1 MRFVLISLLGFIF
14 YGCLSFAPELEWE
27 DVTSD
32 HDPVLNVFGLLSA
45 DSILTSFVRVN
56 RTLDME
62 EAADSLIRDTI
73 GGTIFIIYTSRFL
86 IRDAEVIVSNGVN
99 EYIFEYNDYSF
110 GQNGSLSEVY
120 LYQGDDL
127 YPQPGETWTLNVT
140 TPGGLS
146 VTGETIVPPLPQI
159 FSEEL
164 PDTFQLDQT
173 IEITWQSMADNYQIM
188 NVGNYLGY
196 FGYDDYYGDESR
208 CGFWQEN
215 IIKPDEESWTY
226 RRDICD
232 ESNKSYDEEWDED
245 LLLLNLMSMDNNYF
259 DYFIKFG
266 EDAEFTSTTLGEG
279 GSGRSFG
286 IEGGI
291 GVFGSVA
298 IDRHWIPMI
307 P

>member
-1 MRFVLISLLGFIF
+1 MRFIIISSLSFTLI
-14 YGCLSFAPELEWE
+14 GCLSLAPDLEWE

-45 DSILTSFVRVN
+45 DSILTSFVRVH

-62 EAADSLIRDTI
+62 EAADSLTRDTI
-73 GGTIFIIYTSRFL
+73 GGNIFISYTSRFI
-86 IRDAEVIVSNGVN
+86 IRDAEVIVSNGEN
-99 EYIFEYNDYSF
+99 EFLFKYTDYSF
-110 GQNGSLSEVY
+110 DLNGSLSEVY
-120 LYQGDDL
+120 QYQGDDL

-146 VTGETIVPPLPQI
+146 VTGETIIPPLPQI
-159 FSEEL
+159 SSEEL
-164 PDTFQLDQT
+164 PDSFQLDQPM
-173 IEITWQSMADNYQIM
+173 ESTWQPMADNYQIM
-188 NVGNYLGY
+188 NIGNYLGY
-196 FGYDDYYGDESR
+196 FGYDDYYGGGFS
-208 CGFWQEN
+208 CGLWQEN

-226 RRDICD
+226 RRDICG
-232 ESNKSYDEEWDED
+232 ESNDQEWDED

-259 DYFIKFG
+259 DYFIRFG
-266 EDAEFTSTTLGEG
+266 EVEFSSQTIGEG

-286 IEGGI
+286 IDGGI

>member
-1 MRFVLISLLGFIF
+1 MRFIIISLLSFTLF
-14 YGCLSFAPELEWE
+14 GCLSLAPELEWE

-45 DSILTSFVRVN
+45 DSILTSFVRVH

-73 GGTIFIIYTSRFL
+73 GGGVFIDYTSRF
-86 IRDAEVIVSNGVN
+86 IVRDAEVIVSNGMN
-99 EYIFEYNDYSF
+99 EYIFEYTDF
-110 GQNGSLSEVY
+110 FWDEDQVFQQVY
-120 LYQGDDL
+120 LYPGNDL
-127 YPQPGETWTLNVT
+127 NPQPGETWTLNVT

-159 FSEEL
+159 FNEEL
-164 PDTFQLDQT
+164 PDTFHLNQT
-173 IEITWQSMADNYQIM
+173 MEITWQPMADNYQIM
-188 NVGNYLGY
+188 NIGNYGGG
-196 FGYDDYYGDESR
+196 FS
-208 CGFWQEN
+208 CGLWQEN
-215 IIKPDEESWTY
+215 IIKPEEESWTY
-226 RRDICD
+226 RRDICN
-232 ESNKSYDEEWDED
+232 ESYDQEWDED

-259 DYFIKFG
+259 DYFIRYG
-266 EDAEFTSTTLGEG
+266 EVEFSSSTIGEG

-286 IEGGI
+286 IDGGI
-291 GVFGSVA
+291 GVFGSVG

>member
-1 MRFVLISLLGFIF
+1 MRFIIISSLSFTLI
-14 YGCLSFAPELEWE
+14 GCLSLAPDLEWE

-45 DSILTSFVRVN
+45 DSILTSFVRVH

-62 EAADSLIRDTI
+62 EAADSLTRDTI
-73 GGTIFIIYTSRFL
+73 GGNIFISYTSRFI
-86 IRDAEVIVSNGVN
+86 IRDAEVIVSNGEN
-99 EYIFEYNDYSF
+99 EFLFEYTDYSF
-110 GQNGSLSEVY
+110 DLNGSLSEVY
-120 LYQGDDL
+120 QYQGDDL

-146 VTGETIVPPLPQI
+146 VTGETIIPPLPQI
-159 FSEEL
+159 SSEEL
-164 PDTFQLDQT
+164 PDSFQLDQT
-173 IEITWQSMADNYQIM
+173 MEITWQPMADNYQIM
-188 NVGNYLGY
+188 NIGNYLGY
-196 FGYDDYYGDESR
+196 FGYDDYYGGGFS
-208 CGFWQEN
+208 CGLWQEN
-215 IIKPDEESWTY
+215 IIKPEEESWTY

-232 ESNKSYDEEWDED
+232 ESYYQEWDED

-259 DYFIKFG
+259 DYFIRYG
-266 EDAEFTSTTLGEG
+266 EVEFSGSTIGEG

-286 IEGGI
+286 IDGGI

>member
-1 MRFVLISLLGFIF
+1 MRFIIISLLSFTLI
-14 YGCLSFAPELEWE
+14 GCLSLAPDLEWE

-45 DSILTSFVRVN
+45 DSILTSFVRVH

-62 EAADSLIRDTI
+62 EAADSLTRDTI
-73 GGTIFIIYTSRFL
+73 GGNIFISYTSRFI
-86 IRDAEVIVSNGVN
+86 IRDAEVIVSNGEN
-99 EYIFEYNDYSF
+99 EFLFEYTDYSF
-110 GQNGSLSEVY
+110 DLNGSLSEVY
-120 LYQGDDL
+120 QYQGDDL

-146 VTGETIVPPLPQI
+146 VTGETIIPPLPQI
-159 FSEEL
+159 SSEEL
-164 PDTFQLDQT
+164 PDSFQLDQT
-173 IEITWQSMADNYQIM
+173 MEITWQPMADNYQIM
-188 NVGNYLGY
+188 NIGNYLGY
-196 FGYDDYYGDESR
+196 FGYDDYYGGGFS
-208 CGFWQEN
+208 CGLWQEN
-215 IIKPDEESWTY
+215 IIKPEEESWTY

-232 ESNKSYDEEWDED
+232 ESYDQEWDED

-259 DYFIKFG
+259 DYFIRFG
-266 EDAEFTSTTLGEG
+266 EVEFSSSTIGEG

-286 IEGGI
+286 IDGGI
-291 GVFGSVA
+291 GVFGSVG

>member
-1 MRFVLISLLGFIF
+1 MRFIIISLLSFTLF
-14 YGCLSFAPELEWE
+14 GCLSLAPELEWE
-27 DVTSD
+27 DVKSD

-45 DSILTSFVRVN
+45 DSILTSFVRVH

-62 EAADSLIRDTI
+62 EAADSLTRDTI
-73 GGTIFIIYTSRFL
+73 GGNTFISYTSRFI
-86 IRDAEVIVSNGVN
+86 IRDAEVIVSNGEN
-99 EYIFEYNDYSF
+99 EFLFEYTDYSF
-110 GQNGSLSEVY
+110 DLNGSLSEVY
-120 LYQGDDL
+120 QYQGDDL

-146 VTGETIVPPLPQI
+146 VTGETIIPPLPQI
-159 FSEEL
+159 SSEEL
-164 PDTFQLDQT
+164 PDSFQLDQT
-173 IEITWQSMADNYQIM
+173 MDITWQPMADNYQIM
-188 NVGNYLGY
+188 NIGNYLGY
-196 FGYDDYYGDESR
+196 FGYDDYYGGGFS
-208 CGFWQEN
+208 CGLWQEN
-215 IIKPDEESWTY
+215 IIKPEEESWTY

-232 ESNKSYDEEWDED
+232 ESYDQEWDED

-266 EDAEFTSTTLGEG
+266 EVEFSSSTIGEG
-279 GSGRSFG
+279 GFGRSFG
-286 IEGGI
+286 IDGGI

>member
-1 MRFVLISLLGFIF
+1 MRFIIISFLSFTLF
-14 YGCLSFAPELEWE
+14 GCLSMAPELEWE

-45 DSILTSFVRVN
+45 DSILTSFVRVH

-62 EAADSLIRDTI
+62 EAADSLTRDTI
-73 GGTIFIIYTSRFL
+73 GGNIFISYTSRFI
-86 IRDAEVIVSNGVN
+86 IRDAEVIVSNGEN
-99 EYIFEYNDYSF
+99 EFLFEYTDYSF
-110 GQNGSLSEVY
+110 DLNGSLSEVY
-120 LYQGDDL
+120 QYQGDDL

-146 VTGETIVPPLPQI
+146 VTGETIIPPLPQI
-159 FSEEL
+159 SSEEL
-164 PDTFQLDQT
+164 PDSFQLDQT
-173 IEITWQSMADNYQIM
+173 MEITWQPMADNYQIM
-188 NVGNYLGY
+188 NIGNYLGY
-196 FGYDDYYGDESR
+196 FGYDDYYGGGFS
-208 CGFWQEN
+208 CGLWQEN
-215 IIKPDEESWTY
+215 IIKPEEESWTY

-232 ESNKSYDEEWDED
+232 ESYDQEWDED

-259 DYFIKFG
+259 DYFIRYG
-266 EDAEFTSTTLGEG
+266 EVEFSSSTIGEG

-286 IEGGI
+286 IDGGI

>member
-1 MRFVLISLLGFIF
+1 MRFIIISLLSFTLF
-14 YGCLSFAPELEWE
+14 GCLSLTPELEWE

-45 DSILTSFVRVN
+45 DSILTSFVRVH

-62 EAADSLIRDTI
+62 EAADSLTRDTI
-73 GGTIFIIYTSRFL
+73 GGNTFISYTSRFI
-86 IRDAEVIVSNGVN
+86 IRDAEVIVSNGEN
-99 EYIFEYNDYSF
+99 EFLFKYTDYSF
-110 GQNGSLSEVY
+110 DLNGSLSEVY
-120 LYQGDDL
+120 QYQGDDL

-140 TPGGLS
+140 TPGGLG
-146 VTGETIVPPLPQI
+146 VTGETIIPPLPQI
-159 FSEEL
+159 SSEEL
-164 PDTFQLDQT
+164 PDSFQLDQT
-173 IEITWQSMADNYQIM
+173 MEITWQPMADNYQIM
-188 NVGNYLGY
+188 NIGNYLGY
-196 FGYDDYYGDESR
+196 FGYDDYYGGGFS
-208 CGFWQEN
+208 CGLWQEN
-215 IIKPDEESWTY
+215 IIKPEEESWTY

-232 ESNKSYDEEWDED
+232 ESYDQEWDED

-259 DYFIKFG
+259 DYFIRFG
-266 EDAEFTSTTLGEG
+266 EVEFSSSTIGEG

-286 IEGGI
+286 IDGGI

>member
-1 MRFVLISLLGFIF
+1 MRFIIISLLSFTLI
-14 YGCLSFAPELEWE
+14 GCLSLAPDLEWE

-45 DSILTSFVRVN
+45 DSILTSFVRVH

-62 EAADSLIRDTI
+62 EAADSLTRDTI
-73 GGTIFIIYTSRFL
+73 GGNIFISYTSRFI
-86 IRDAEVIVSNGVN
+86 IRDAEVIVSNGEN
-99 EYIFEYNDYSF
+99 EFLFEYTDYSF
-110 GQNGSLSEVY
+110 DLNGSLSEVY
-120 LYQGDDL
+120 QYQGDDL

-146 VTGETIVPPLPQI
+146 VTGETIIPPLPQI
-159 FSEEL
+159 SSEEL
-164 PDTFQLDQT
+164 PDSFQLDQT
-173 IEITWQSMADNYQIM
+173 MEITWQPMADNYQIM
-188 NVGNYLGY
+188 NIGNYLGY
-196 FGYDDYYGDESR
+196 FGYDDYYGGGFS
-208 CGFWQEN
+208 CGLWQEN
-215 IIKPDEESWTY
+215 IIKPEEESWTY
-226 RRDICD
+226 RRDICN
-232 ESNKSYDEEWDED
+232 ESYDQEWDED

-259 DYFIKFG
+259 DYFIRFG
-266 EDAEFTSTTLGEG
+266 EVEFSSSTIGEG

-286 IEGGI
+286 IDGGI

>member
-1 MRFVLISLLGFIF
+1 MRFIIISSLSFTLI
-14 YGCLSFAPELEWE
+14 GCLSLAPDLEWE

-45 DSILTSFVRVN
+45 DSILTSFVRVH

-62 EAADSLIRDTI
+62 EAADSLTRDTI
-73 GGTIFIIYTSRFL
+73 GGNILISYTSRF
-86 IRDAEVIVSNGVN
+86 IIKDAEVIVSNGEN
-99 EYIFEYNDYSF
+99 EFLFEYTDYSF
-110 GQNGSLSEVY
+110 DLNGSLSEVY
-120 LYQGDDL
+120 QYQGDDL

-146 VTGETIVPPLPQI
+146 VTGETIIPPLPQI
-159 FSEEL
+159 SSEEL
-164 PDTFQLDQT
+164 PDSFQLDQT
-173 IEITWQSMADNYQIM
+173 MEITWQPMADNYQIM
-188 NVGNYLGY
+188 NIGNYLGY
-196 FGYDDYYGDESR
+196 FGYDDYYGGGFS
-208 CGFWQEN
+208 CGLWQEN
-215 IIKPDEESWTY
+215 IIKPEEESWTY

-232 ESNKSYDEEWDED
+232 ESYDQEWDED

-259 DYFIKFG
+259 DFFIRFG
-266 EDAEFTSTTLGEG
+266 EVEFSSSTIGEG

-286 IEGGI
+286 IDGGI

>member
-1 MRFVLISLLGFIF
+1 MRFIIISLLSFTLF
-14 YGCLSFAPELEWE
+14 GCLSLTPELEWE

-45 DSILTSFVRVN
+45 DSILTSFVRVH

-62 EAADSLIRDTI
+62 EAADSLTRDTI
-73 GGTIFIIYTSRFL
+73 GGNIFISYTSRFI
-86 IRDAEVIVSNGVN
+86 IRDAEVIVSNGEN
-99 EYIFEYNDYSF
+99 EFLFEYTDYSF
-110 GQNGSLSEVY
+110 DLNGSLSEVY
-120 LYQGDDL
+120 QYQGDDL

-146 VTGETIVPPLPQI
+146 VTGETIIPPLPQI
-159 FSEEL
+159 SSEEL
-164 PDTFQLDQT
+164 PDSFQLDQT
-173 IEITWQSMADNYQIM
+173 MEITWQPMADNYQIM
-188 NVGNYLGY
+188 NIGNYLGY
-196 FGYDDYYGDESR
+196 FGYDDYYGGGFS
-208 CGFWQEN
+208 CGLWQEN
-215 IIKPDEESWTY
+215 IIKPEEESWTY

-232 ESNKSYDEEWDED
+232 ESYDQEWDED

-266 EDAEFTSTTLGEG
+266 EVEFSSSTIGEG

-286 IEGGI
+286 IDGGI

>member
-1 MRFVLISLLGFIF
+1 MRFIIISSLSFTLI
-14 YGCLSFAPELEWE
+14 GCLSLAPDLEWE

-45 DSILTSFVRVN
+45 DSILTSFVRVH

-62 EAADSLIRDTI
+62 EAADSLTRDTI
-73 GGTIFIIYTSRFL
+73 GGNIFISYTSRFI
-86 IRDAEVIVSNGVN
+86 IRDAEVIVSNGEN
-99 EYIFEYNDYSF
+99 EFLFEYTDYSF
-110 GQNGSLSEVY
+110 DLNGSLSEVY
-120 LYQGDDL
+120 QYQGDDL

-146 VTGETIVPPLPQI
+146 VTGETIIPPLPQI
-159 FSEEL
+159 SSEEL
-164 PDTFQLDQT
+164 PDSFQLDQT
-173 IEITWQSMADNYQIM
+173 MEITWQPMADNYQIM
-188 NVGNYLGY
+188 NIGNYLGY
-196 FGYDDYYGDESR
+196 FGYDDYYGGGFS
-208 CGFWQEN
+208 CGLWQEN
-215 IIKPDEESWTY
+215 IIKPEEESWTY
-226 RRDICD
+226 RRDICN
-232 ESNKSYDEEWDED
+232 ESYDQEWDED

-259 DYFIKFG
+259 DYFIRFG
-266 EDAEFTSTTLGEG
+266 EVEFSSSTIGEG

-286 IEGGI
+286 IDGGI

>member
-1 MRFVLISLLGFIF
+1 MRFIIISSLSFTLI
-14 YGCLSFAPELEWE
+14 GCLSLAPDLEWE

-32 HDPVLNVFGLLSA
+32 HEPVLNVFGLLST
-45 DSILTSFVRVN
+45 DSILTSFVRVH

-62 EAADSLIRDTI
+62 EAADSLTRDTI
-73 GGTIFIIYTSRFL
+73 GGNIFISYTSRFI
-86 IRDAEVIVSNGVN
+86 IRDAEVIVSNGEN
-99 EYIFEYNDYSF
+99 EFLFEYTDYSF
-110 GQNGSLSEVY
+110 DLNGSLSEAY
-120 LYQGDDL
+120 QYQGDDL

-146 VTGETIVPPLPQI
+146 VTGETIIPPLPQI
-159 FSEEL
+159 SSEEL
-164 PDTFQLDQT
+164 PDSFQLDQT
-173 IEITWQSMADNYQIM
+173 MEITWQPMADNYQIM
-188 NVGNYLGY
+188 NIGNYLGY
-196 FGYDDYYGDESR
+196 FGYDDYYGGGFS
-208 CGFWQEN
+208 CGLWQEN
-215 IIKPDEESWTY
+215 IIKPEEESWTY

-232 ESNKSYDEEWDED
+232 VNYYQELDED

-259 DYFIKFG
+259 DYFIRFG
-266 EDAEFTSTTLGEG
+266 EVEFSSSTIGEG

-286 IEGGI
+286 IDGGI

>member
-1 MRFVLISLLGFIF
+1 MRFIIISCLSFTLF
-14 YGCLSFAPELEWE
+14 GCLSLEPELEWE

-45 DSILTSFVRVN
+45 DSILTSFIRVH

-73 GGTIFIIYTSRFL
+73 GNNVFINYTSRFI
-86 IRDAEVIVSNGVN
+86 IRDAEVIVTNGLN
-99 EYIFEYNDYSF
+99 EYIFEYTDFSWNEDQVF
-110 GQNGSLSEVY
+110 QGVY
-120 LYQGDDL
+120 LYSGNDL
-127 YPQPGETWTLNVT
+127 NPQPGETWTLNVT

-146 VTGETIVPPLPQI
+146 VTGETIIPPLPQI
-159 FSEEL
+159 SSEEL
-164 PDTFQLDQT
+164 PDSFQLDQT
-173 IEITWQSMADNYQIM
+173 MEITWQPMADNYQIM
-188 NVGNYLGY
+188 NIGNYLGY
-196 FGYDDYYGDESR
+196 FGYDDYYGGGFR
-208 CGFWQEN
+208 CGLWQEN
-215 IIKPDEESWTY
+215 IIKPEEESWTY

-232 ESNKSYDEEWDED
+232 VNYYQEWDED

-259 DYFIKFG
+259 DYFIRYG
-266 EDAEFTSTTLGEG
+266 EVEYSSSTIGEG

-286 IEGGI
+286 IDGGI

>member
-1 MRFVLISLLGFIF
+1 MRFIIISSLSFTLI
-14 YGCLSFAPELEWE
+14 GCLSLAPDLEWE

-45 DSILTSFVRVN
+45 DSILTSFVRVH

-62 EAADSLIRDTI
+62 EAADSLTRDTI
-73 GGTIFIIYTSRFL
+73 GGNIFISYTSRFI
-86 IRDAEVIVSNGVN
+86 IRDAEVIVSNGEN
-99 EYIFEYNDYSF
+99 EFLFEYTDYSF
-110 GQNGSLSEVY
+110 DLNGSLSEVY
-120 LYQGDDL
+120 QYQGDDL

-146 VTGETIVPPLPQI
+146 VTGETIIPPLPQI
-159 FSEEL
+159 SSEEL
-164 PDTFQLDQT
+164 PDSFQLDQT
-173 IEITWQSMADNYQIM
+173 MEITWQPMADNYQIM
-188 NVGNYLGY
+188 NIGNYLDY
-196 FGYDDYYGDESR
+196 FGYDDYYGGGFS
-208 CGFWQEN
+208 CGLWQEN
-215 IIKPDEESWTY
+215 IIKPEEESWTY

-232 ESNKSYDEEWDED
+232 ESYYQEWDED

-259 DYFIKFG
+259 DYFIRYG
-266 EDAEFTSTTLGEG
+266 EVEFSSSTIGEG
-279 GSGRSFG
+279 RSGRSFG
-286 IEGGI
+286 IDGGI

>member
-1 MRFVLISLLGFIF
+1 MRFIIISLLSFTLF
-14 YGCLSFAPELEWE
+14 GCLSLAPELEWE

-45 DSILTSFVRVN
+45 DSILTSFVRVH

-62 EAADSLIRDTI
+62 EAADSLTRDTI
-73 GGTIFIIYTSRFL
+73 GGNIFISYTSRFI
-86 IRDAEVIVSNGVN
+86 IRDAEVIVSNGEN
-99 EYIFEYNDYSF
+99 EFLFEYTDYSF
-110 GQNGSLSEVY
+110 DLNGSLSEVY
-120 LYQGDDL
+120 QYQGDDL

-146 VTGETIVPPLPQI
+146 VTGETIIPPLPQI
-159 FSEEL
+159 SSEEL
-164 PDTFQLDQT
+164 PDSFQLDQT
-173 IEITWQSMADNYQIM
+173 MEITWQPMADNYQIM
-188 NVGNYLGY
+188 NIGNYLGY
-196 FGYDDYYGDESR
+196 FGYDDYYGGGFS
-208 CGFWQEN
+208 CGLWQEN
-215 IIKPDEESWTY
+215 IIKPEEESWTY

-232 ESNKSYDEEWDED
+232 ESYDQEWDED

-259 DYFIKFG
+259 DYFIRFG
-266 EDAEFTSTTLGEG
+266 EVEFSSSTIGEG

-286 IEGGI
+286 IDGGI